1 MVESRFKKQEIWL
14 LSLKQYNQNV
24 MASTFSLSSNVFH
37 IYEGILFVKVKY
49 LRNTKRKREHLY
61 TNYDCSSF
69 KWEMP
74 QSQQTA
80 VKKKYSNLVQLQ
92 KNFYMNLKSSN
103 VKRRGGQYL
112 IYTLLNNYNTV
123 ISTDPVS
130 ATLSTSTQDGLCT
143 KTMKGMF

>member
-1 MVESRFKKQEIWL
+1 
-14 LSLKQYNQNV
+14 

-80 VKKKYSNLVQLQ
+80 VKKKILE
-92 KNFYMNLKSSN
+92 FSS
-103 VKRRGGQYL
+103 VTKK
-112 IYTLLNNYNTV
+112 LLYEPEV
-123 ISTDPVS
+123 I
-130 ATLSTSTQDGLCT
+130 
-143 KTMKGMF
+143 

>member
-1 MVESRFKKQEIWL
+1 MMVESRFKKQEIWL

-69 KWEMP
+69 K
-74 QSQQTA
+74 
-80 VKKKYSNLVQLQ
+80 
-92 KNFYMNLKSSN
+92 
-103 VKRRGGQYL
+103 
-112 IYTLLNNYNTV
+112 
-123 ISTDPVS
+123 
-130 ATLSTSTQDGLCT
+130 
-143 KTMKGMF
+143 